1 MSAISCSPNQI
12 VTPVGTWTVYITNA
26 VLVLLYVATMTR
38 VAYKAK
44 SSLVLLLI
52 VLLVCVDIS
61 TAVWCYSNHLKQ
73 SQACDYVD
81 YPNLF
86 SLSRYNRGIIG
97 MGISGFL
104 SEALFALVHWMFAY
118 KYWILSYKIEMIVE
132 GGPEKKL
139 SC

>member
-1 MSAISCSPNQI
+1 MSAISCSQNQI

-61 TAVWCYSNHLKQ
+61 TAAWCYSNHLKQ

-139 SC
+139 SF